1 MERQTAIK
9 KLGKLLGKQFAYRV
23 DSDAPS
29 KEERD
34 EAREKLKVTAELK
47 RTVLA
52 EKEAR
57 IRMVLEADPEYRR
70 LRDTGKMLSDQCTAL
85 LSITGRH
92 KFTVGRSG
100 RIFFHVDAE
109 GDSWE
114 EVIEKVER
122 TRTTRLPT
130 L

>member
-9 KLGKLLGKQFAYRV
+9 KLGRLLGKQFAYRV
-23 DSDAPS
+23 DSDAPT

-34 EAREKLKVTAELK
+34 EAREILKATAEEK
-47 RTVLA
+47 RRVLA

-57 IRMVLEADPEYRR
+57 IRVVLAADPEYCK
-70 LRDTGKMLSDQCTAL
+70 LRDAGKKLSDQCTAL

-100 RIFFHVDAE
+100 QIFFHVDAQ

-122 TRTTRLPT
+122 THTTRLPT

>member
-1 MERQTAIK
+1 MERQTAVK
-9 KLGKLLGKQFAYRV
+9 KLSKLLGKQFAYRV
-23 DSDAPS
+23 DSGAPS

-34 EAREKLKVTAELK
+34 EARNVWKVAAEAK
-47 RTVLA
+47 RVVLA

-57 IRMVLEADPEYRR
+57 IKAVLAADPEYCR
-70 LRDTGKMLSDQCTAL
+70 LRDEAKALNDQCTAL
-85 LSITGRH
+85 VSITSRH

-122 TRTTRLPT
+122 TRSTRLET